1 MLKLA
6 IKPGEKIYIGRSTL
20 LIRADTTVTVYIDGD
35 QPVLKDRE
43 AIDPKTAVTP
53 VDQLHALLQEM
64 YLHGQATQHMVRYRE
79 LTQKVAVQSTECA
92 NLVKTIERWLI
103 EDNHYMAIRAIARA
117 AHKQRQASS
126 MHIVAEEI
134 DRGDL

>member
-53 VDQLHALLQEM
+53 VDQLHVLLQDM

-79 LTQKVAVQSTECA
+79 LTQIVQMQSAESA

-103 EDNHYMAIRAIARA
+103 MGNHYMAIRAVARFTQ
-117 AHKQRQASS
+117 HHQRAGS
-126 MHIVAEEI
+126 MDIVAEEI

>member
-43 AIDPKTAVTP
+43 AIDPQTAVTP
-53 VDQLHALLQEM
+53 VAQLHLLLQEM
-64 YLHGQATQHMVRYRE
+64 YLHGQATHHMVRYRE
-79 LTQKVAVQSTECA
+79 LTQIVEMQSAESA

-103 EDNHYMAIRAIARA
+103 EDNHYMAIRAVARFA
-117 AHKQRQASS
+117 QHHAQAGL
-126 MHIVAEEI
+126 MDFVAEEI

>member
-43 AIDPKTAVTP
+43 AIDPQTVATP
-53 VDQLHALLQEM
+53 VDQLHLLLQDM

-103 EDNHYMAIRAIARA
+103 EDNHYMAIRAVARFA
-117 AHKQRQASS
+117 QQHQRAGS
-126 MHIVAEEI
+126 MNIVAEEI